1 MQVEQVEGE
10 MRELLMEKEQSRKQF
25 DSRLKKLSQAFADLQ
40 QDVWPQIRTF
50 IDPQKIT
57 RLWWE
62 CDWTLIWNTCICGV
76 CVLIAGKSLLQMS
89 VYSFYSLFL
98 WFTVWFL
105 FFLSNQLS
113 ISQYL
118 FLYLLC
124 ENVCRFTL
132 NVQVFRP
139 FHHVSG
145 FGKLLINRKI
155 YWKLWS
161 NMEKVFTIL
170 WTQSKIS

>member
-40 QDVWPQIRTF
+40 EDVWPRIRTF

-57 RLWWE
+57 RLWCE

-76 CVLIAGKSLLQMS
+76 CVHIAGKSLLQMS

-98 WFTVWFL
+98 WFTVWLLFL
-105 FFLSNQLS
+105 FIVKSTVNITIFIPIFIVWKCLLFYLECTSLPS
-113 ISQYL
+113 ISSCYRI
-118 FLYLLC
+118 C
-124 ENVCRFTL
+124 
-132 NVQVFRP
+132 
-139 FHHVSG
+139 
-145 FGKLLINRKI
+145 
-155 YWKLWS
+155 
-161 NMEKVFTIL
+161 
-170 WTQSKIS
+170 

>member
-40 QDVWPQIRTF
+40 EDVWPRIRSC

-57 RLWWE
+57 RVWCE
-62 CDWTLIWNTCICGV
+62 CEWTLIWNTCICGV
-76 CVLIAGKSLLQMS
+76 CVHIAGKSLLQMS

-105 FFLSNQLS
+105 FFFVKSTVNITIFIPIFIVWKCLSFYLECTSLPS
-113 ISQYL
+113 ISS
-118 FLYLLC
+118 C
-124 ENVCRFTL
+124 
-132 NVQVFRP
+132 FR
-139 FHHVSG
+139 
-145 FGKLLINRKI
+145 I
-155 YWKLWS
+155 W
-161 NMEKVFTIL
+161 
-170 WTQSKIS
+170 